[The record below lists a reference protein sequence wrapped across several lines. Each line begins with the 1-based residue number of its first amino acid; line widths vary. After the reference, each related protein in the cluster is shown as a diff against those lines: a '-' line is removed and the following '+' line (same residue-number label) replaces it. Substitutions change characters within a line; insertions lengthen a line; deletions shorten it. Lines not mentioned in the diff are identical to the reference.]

1 MGTPQSRNEAIL
13 QATIDGTEYTD
24 PPQSRIEDLLIQL
37 KAAIE
42 EGGGGTAGVTSFN
55 GRNGAVLPA
64 SGDYTAADVGVE
76 PLTSAQITALEGLI

>member
-13 QATIDGTEYTD
+13 QATIDGTEYTA

-42 EGGGGTAGVTSFN
+42 GGGGIAGVASFN
-55 GRNGAVLPA
+55 GRTGAVLPA
-64 SGDYTAADVGVE
+64 SGDSSAEDVGVE
-76 PLTSAQITALEGLI
+76 ALTAAQITALEGLI

>member
-1 MGTPQSRNEAIL
+1 MATTPQSRNEAIL
-13 QATIDGTEYTD
+13 QATIDGTEYTA

-37 KAAIE
+37 KATIE
-42 EGGGGTAGVTSFN
+42 EGGGSSGVSSFN
-55 GRNGAVLPA
+55 GRTGAVLPA